1 MIVIRL
7 LWQSVNL
14 LIIFAI
20 FAFCNYYIYM
30 LKRIP
35 ILLILCILLA
45 GANAQEFRCGVTVN
59 YQKLQSTTQQYETG
73 DVKIFETMKRAIE
86 EFVNNRRWTNLE
98 LEYQEKLDCSIS
110 IILSERSSATDFK
123 GQISVQLRRPVYNS
137 NYTSGVFN
145 YIENNDFA
153 FSYNESQPLEFDP
166 NSFFDN
172 LSSTLAY
179 YCYIMLGMYF
189 DSFSPAG
196 GDAFF
201 QLAQQVVQAVNTATY
216 SGWDSKSSRNRYWF
230 MENHTNSAYAGLRN
244 ANYLYHRLGLDLMTR
259 DQAIARQ
266 NIIQAL
272 ENLQQSAKTNPGAL
286 SIQQF
291 VDVKIQEIVS
301 IFTPA
306 PADEQQQIYDLVA
319 AISPINTVKVRS
331 FKKK

>member
-1 MIVIRL
+1 MRKLCSIV
-7 LWQSVNL
+7 
-14 LIIFAI
+14 
-20 FAFCNYYIYM
+20 
-30 LKRIP
+30 
-35 ILLILCILLA
+35 LILCGFLSVR
-45 GANAQEFRCGVTVN
+45 GQEFRCTVN
-59 YQKLQSTTQQYETG
+59 INSQKLLTTTQQYGSEN
-73 DVKIFETMKRAIE
+73 DKKVFENMKQAIE
-86 EFVNNRRWTNLE
+86 DFVNGRRWTTMDFQQ
-98 LEYQEKLDCSIS
+98 QEQIECSFS
-110 IILSERSSATDFK
+110 LILNQRTSATDFA
-123 GQISVQLRRPVYNS
+123 GQLSVQLKRPVYNS
-137 NYTSGVFN
+137 TYTTGLLNYLEQGNLT
-145 YIENNDFA
+145 
-153 FSYNESQPLEFDP
+153 FSFNESQPLDFDL
-166 NSFFDN
+166 NNF
-172 LSSTLAY
+172 SSVLTSVLGY

>member
-1 MIVIRL
+1 MRKLCSIV
-7 LWQSVNL
+7 
-14 LIIFAI
+14 
-20 FAFCNYYIYM
+20 
-30 LKRIP
+30 
-35 ILLILCILLA
+35 LILCGFLSVR
-45 GANAQEFRCGVTVN
+45 GQEFRCTVN
-59 YQKLQSTTQQYETG
+59 INSQKLLTTTQQYGSEN
-73 DVKIFETMKRAIE
+73 DKKVFESMKQAIE
-86 EFVNNRRWTNLE
+86 DFVNGRRWTTMDFQQ
-98 LEYQEKLDCSIS
+98 QEQIECSFS
-110 IILSERSSATDFK
+110 LILNQRTSATDFA
-123 GQISVQLRRPVYNS
+123 GQLSVQLKRPVYNS
-137 NYTSGVFN
+137 TYTTGLLNYLEQGNLT
-145 YIENNDFA
+145 
-153 FSYNESQPLEFDP
+153 FSFNESQPLDFDL
-166 NSFFDN
+166 NNF
-172 LSSTLAY
+172 SSVLTSVLGY

>member
-1 MIVIRL
+1 MRKLCSIV
-7 LWQSVNL
+7 
-14 LIIFAI
+14 
-20 FAFCNYYIYM
+20 
-30 LKRIP
+30 
-35 ILLILCILLA
+35 LILCGFLSVR
-45 GANAQEFRCGVTVN
+45 GQEFRCTVN
-59 YQKLQSTTQQYETG
+59 INSQKLLTTTQQYGSEN
-73 DVKIFETMKRAIE
+73 DKKVFENMKQAIE
-86 EFVNNRRWTNLE
+86 DFVNGRRWTTMDFQQ
-98 LEYQEKLDCSIS
+98 QEQIECSFS
-110 IILSERSSATDFK
+110 LILNQRTSATDFA
-123 GQISVQLRRPVYNS
+123 GQLSVQLKRPVYNS
-137 NYTSGVFN
+137 TYTTGLLNYLEQGNLT
-145 YIENNDFA
+145 
-153 FSYNESQPLEFDP
+153 FSFNESQPLDFDL
-166 NSFFDN
+166 NNFSSV
-172 LSSTLAY
+172 LSSVLGY

-272 ENLQQSAKTNPGAL
+272 ENLLQSAKTNPGAL

>member
-1 MIVIRL
+1 MRKLCSIV
-7 LWQSVNL
+7 
-14 LIIFAI
+14 
-20 FAFCNYYIYM
+20 
-30 LKRIP
+30 
-35 ILLILCILLA
+35 LILCGFLSVR
-45 GANAQEFRCGVTVN
+45 GQEFRCTVN
-59 YQKLQSTTQQYETG
+59 INFQKLLTTTQQYGSEN
-73 DVKIFETMKRAIE
+73 DKKVFENMKQAIE
-86 EFVNNRRWTNLE
+86 DFVNGRRWTTMDFQQ
-98 LEYQEKLDCSIS
+98 QEQIECSFS
-110 IILSERSSATDFK
+110 LILNQRTSATDFA
-123 GQISVQLRRPVYNS
+123 GQLSVQLKRPVYNS
-137 NYTSGVFN
+137 TYTTGLLNYLEQGNLT
-145 YIENNDFA
+145 
-153 FSYNESQPLEFDP
+153 FSFNESQPLDFDL
-166 NSFFDN
+166 NNF
-172 LSSTLAY
+172 SSVLTSVLGY

>member
-1 MIVIRL
+1 MRKLCSIV
-7 LWQSVNL
+7 
-14 LIIFAI
+14 
-20 FAFCNYYIYM
+20 
-30 LKRIP
+30 
-35 ILLILCILLA
+35 LILCGFLSVR
-45 GANAQEFRCGVTVN
+45 GQEFRCTVN
-59 YQKLQSTTQQYETG
+59 INSQKLLTTTQQYGSEN
-73 DVKIFETMKRAIE
+73 DKKVFENMKQAIE
-86 EFVNNRRWTNLE
+86 DFVNGRRWTTMDFQQ
-98 LEYQEKLDCSIS
+98 QEQIECSFS
-110 IILSERSSATDFK
+110 LILNQRTSATDFA
-123 GQISVQLRRPVYNS
+123 GQLSVQLKRPVYNS
-137 NYTSGVFN
+137 TYTTGLLNYLEQGNLT
-145 YIENNDFA
+145 
-153 FSYNESQPLEFDP
+153 FSFNESQPLDFDL
-166 NSFFDN
+166 NNFSSV
-172 LSSTLAY
+172 LSSVLGY

>member
-1 MIVIRL
+1 MRKLCSIV
-7 LWQSVNL
+7 
-14 LIIFAI
+14 
-20 FAFCNYYIYM
+20 
-30 LKRIP
+30 
-35 ILLILCILLA
+35 LILCGFLSVR
-45 GANAQEFRCGVTVN
+45 GQEFRCTVN
-59 YQKLQSTTQQYETG
+59 INSQKLLTTTQQYGSEN
-73 DVKIFETMKRAIE
+73 DKKVFESMKQAIE
-86 EFVNNRRWTNLE
+86 DFVNGRRWTTMDFQQ
-98 LEYQEKLDCSIS
+98 QEQIECSFS
-110 IILSERSSATDFK
+110 LILNQRTSATDFA
-123 GQISVQLRRPVYNS
+123 GQLSVQLKRPVYNS
-137 NYTSGVFN
+137 TYTTSLLNYLEQGNLT
-145 YIENNDFA
+145 
-153 FSYNESQPLEFDP
+153 FSFNESQPLDFDL
-166 NSFFDN
+166 NNFSSV
-172 LSSTLAY
+172 LSSVLGY

-306 PADEQQQIYDLVA
+306 PVDEQQQIYDLVA

>member
-1 MIVIRL
+1 MRKLCSIV
-7 LWQSVNL
+7 
-14 LIIFAI
+14 
-20 FAFCNYYIYM
+20 
-30 LKRIP
+30 
-35 ILLILCILLA
+35 LILCGFLSVR
-45 GANAQEFRCGVTVN
+45 GQEFRCTVN
-59 YQKLQSTTQQYETG
+59 INSQKLLTTTQQYGSEN
-73 DVKIFETMKRAIE
+73 DKKVFESMKQAIE
-86 EFVNNRRWTNLE
+86 DFVNGRRWTTMDFQQ
-98 LEYQEKLDCSIS
+98 QEQIECSFS
-110 IILSERSSATDFK
+110 LILNQRTSATDFA
-123 GQISVQLRRPVYNS
+123 GQLSVQLKRPVYNS
-137 NYTSGVFN
+137 TYTTGLLNYLEQGNLT
-145 YIENNDFA
+145 
-153 FSYNESQPLEFDP
+153 FSFNESQPLDFDL
-166 NSFFDN
+166 NNFSSV
-172 LSSTLAY
+172 LSSVLGY